1 MLFKMADKD
10 NSGTLTLEE
19 IRDVLEDIFIRY
31 PQVELYMKNMHMLDI
46 EDLIGGAIGDSHKDS
61 MVVDIEEFK
70 KALSHVDSQVKS
82 APATAQVL
90 SVSIRI
96 TNIYQTLMTVNNQM
110 INIC

>member
-46 EDLIGGAIGDSHKDS
+46 EDS
-61 MVVDIEEFK
+61 K
-70 KALSHVDSQVKS
+70 KLSHVDSQVKS

-90 SVSIRI
+90 SVSIGI
-96 TNIYQTLMTVNNQM
+96 TNIYRTLMIVNNQM

>member
-10 NSGTLTLEE
+10 NSGTLTLTE

-46 EDLIGGAIGDSHKDS
+46 EDLIKGAIGDSHKDATA
-61 MVVDIEEFK
+61 VDIEEFK

-82 APATAQVL
+82 APPTAQVP
-90 SVSIRI
+90 SVSIST
-96 TNIYQTLMTVNNQM
+96 TNIYHKHCYDCELPNG
-110 INIC
+110 